1 MEKITLEAVEA
12 CLKSLEI
19 TYELSQAQAL
29 VTFCETLLKWNAT
42 YNLTTI
48 TDASSVLTLHVADS
62 LTLVPKVKEFAP
74 AAKRVLDVGSGGGLP
89 VVPLAVMRPDLS
101 VSAVDTVKKKAVFLR
116 QAGVMCRLRNFTVY
130 NDRVE
135 KLSVPPF
142 DVITSRAFASLKDML
157 EKSCAAGATAAAG
170 APRARRH
177 PRHAAAPGADRAGD
191 RGLSADA
198 AAAHR
203 RTDGATRRDDRAR
216 PVDPRPASRLR
227 HPRLARGHGGGARR
241 DRSGRSVAAPTYRP
255 LIAHSDR
262 CSRPDETPQ
271 WERSIIPVPW
281 RWNRLSNSSL
291 AFRRADLSPAA
302 ATTHLARWQKTRRP

>member
-1 MEKITLEAVEA
+1 MEKITTEAVED
-12 CLKSLEI
+12 CLKSLGI

-135 KLSVPPF
+135 KLSLPPF
-142 DVITSRAFASLKDML
+142 DVITSRAFASLKDMTSWTEHL
-157 EKSCAAGATAAAG
+157 LAENGVWLAMKGKLTKDEMAGLDHQKYEVS
-170 APRARRH
+170 PV
-177 PRHAAAPGADRAGD
+177 PLSVPGAEVERHLVVIRR
-191 RGLSADA
+191 RGA
-198 AAAHR
+198 
-203 RTDGATRRDDRAR
+203 
-216 PVDPRPASRLR
+216 
-227 HPRLARGHGGGARR
+227 
-241 DRSGRSVAAPTYRP
+241 
-255 LIAHSDR
+255 
-262 CSRPDETPQ
+262 
-271 WERSIIPVPW
+271 
-281 RWNRLSNSSL
+281 
-291 AFRRADLSPAA
+291 
-302 ATTHLARWQKTRRP
+302 

>member
-142 DVITSRAFASLKDML
+142 DVITSRAFASLKDMTFWTEHL
-157 EKSCAAGATAAAG
+157 LAGNGVWLAMKGKLTEDEMAG
-170 APRARRH
+170 LDRQKYEVSPVPLSVPGAEVERHLVVIRRH
-177 PRHAAAPGADRAGD
+177 
-191 RGLSADA
+191 
-198 AAAHR
+198 
-203 RTDGATRRDDRAR
+203 
-216 PVDPRPASRLR
+216 
-227 HPRLARGHGGGARR
+227 
-241 DRSGRSVAAPTYRP
+241 RS
-255 LIAHSDR
+255 
-262 CSRPDETPQ
+262 
-271 WERSIIPVPW
+271 
-281 RWNRLSNSSL
+281 
-291 AFRRADLSPAA
+291 
-302 ATTHLARWQKTRRP
+302 

>member
-62 LTLVPKVKEFAP
+62 LTLVPKVEEFAP

-135 KLSVPPF
+135 KLSLSPF
-142 DVITSRAFASLKDML
+142 DVITSRAFASLKDMTSWTEHL
-157 EKSCAAGATAAAG
+157 LAENGVWLAMKGKLTEDEMAGL
-170 APRARRH
+170 
-177 PRHAAAPGADRAGD
+177 DRQKYEV
-191 RGLSADA
+191 S
-198 AAAHR
+198 
-203 RTDGATRRDDRAR
+203 
-216 PVDPRPASRLR
+216 
-227 HPRLARGHGGGARR
+227 
-241 DRSGRSVAAPTYRP
+241 
-255 LIAHSDR
+255 
-262 CSRPDETPQ
+262 
-271 WERSIIPVPW
+271 PVP
-281 RWNRLSNSSL
+281 LSVPGTEVERHL
-291 AFRRADLSPAA
+291 VVIRR
-302 ATTHLARWQKTRRP
+302 RRS

>member
-48 TDASSVLTLHVADS
+48 TDALSVLTLHVADS

-135 KLSVPPF
+135 KLSLSPF
-142 DVITSRAFASLKDML
+142 DVITSRAFASLKDMTSWTEHL
-157 EKSCAAGATAAAG
+157 LAENGVWLAMKGKLTEDEMAGLDRQKYDVTTV
-170 APRARRH
+170 PLSV
-177 PRHAAAPGADRAGD
+177 PGAEVERH
-191 RGLSADA
+191 LVVI
-198 AAAHR
+198 R
-203 RTDGATRRDDRAR
+203 RRE
-216 PVDPRPASRLR
+216 S
-227 HPRLARGHGGGARR
+227 
-241 DRSGRSVAAPTYRP
+241 
-255 LIAHSDR
+255 
-262 CSRPDETPQ
+262 CSE
-271 WERSIIPVPW
+271 E
-281 RWNRLSNSSL
+281 
-291 AFRRADLSPAA
+291 
-302 ATTHLARWQKTRRP
+302 

>member
-135 KLSVPPF
+135 KLSLPPF
-142 DVITSRAFASLKDML
+142 DVITSRAFASLKDMTFWTEHL
-157 EKSCAAGATAAAG
+157 LAENGVWLAMKGKLTEDEMAGLDRQKYEVS
-170 APRARRH
+170 PV
-177 PRHAAAPGADRAGD
+177 PLSVPGAEVERH
-191 RGLSADA
+191 LVVI
-198 AAAHR
+198 R
-203 RTDGATRRDDRAR
+203 RRR
-216 PVDPRPASRLR
+216 S
-227 HPRLARGHGGGARR
+227 
-241 DRSGRSVAAPTYRP
+241 
-255 LIAHSDR
+255 
-262 CSRPDETPQ
+262 
-271 WERSIIPVPW
+271 
-281 RWNRLSNSSL
+281 
-291 AFRRADLSPAA
+291 
-302 ATTHLARWQKTRRP
+302 

>member
-29 VTFCETLLKWNAT
+29 ETFCETLLKWNAT

-142 DVITSRAFASLKDML
+142 DVITSRAFASLKDMTFWTEHL
-157 EKSCAAGATAAAG
+157 LAENGVWLAMKGKLTEDEMAGLDRQKYEVS
-170 APRARRH
+170 PV
-177 PRHAAAPGADRAGD
+177 PLSVPGAEVERH
-191 RGLSADA
+191 LVVI
-198 AAAHR
+198 R
-203 RTDGATRRDDRAR
+203 RRR
-216 PVDPRPASRLR
+216 S
-227 HPRLARGHGGGARR
+227 
-241 DRSGRSVAAPTYRP
+241 
-255 LIAHSDR
+255 
-262 CSRPDETPQ
+262 
-271 WERSIIPVPW
+271 
-281 RWNRLSNSSL
+281 
-291 AFRRADLSPAA
+291 
-302 ATTHLARWQKTRRP
+302 

>member
-135 KLSVPPF
+135 KLSLSPF
-142 DVITSRAFASLKDML
+142 DVITSRAFASLKDMTFWTEHL
-157 EKSCAAGATAAAG
+157 LAENGVWLAMKGKLTEDEMAGLDRQKYDVTTV
-170 APRARRH
+170 PLSV
-177 PRHAAAPGADRAGD
+177 PGAEVERH
-191 RGLSADA
+191 LVVI
-198 AAAHR
+198 R
-203 RTDGATRRDDRAR
+203 RRE
-216 PVDPRPASRLR
+216 S
-227 HPRLARGHGGGARR
+227 
-241 DRSGRSVAAPTYRP
+241 
-255 LIAHSDR
+255 
-262 CSRPDETPQ
+262 CSE
-271 WERSIIPVPW
+271 E
-281 RWNRLSNSSL
+281 
-291 AFRRADLSPAA
+291 
-302 ATTHLARWQKTRRP
+302 

>member
-62 LTLVPKVKEFAP
+62 LTLVPKVKEFAS

-135 KLSVPPF
+135 KLSLTPF
-142 DVITSRAFASLKDML
+142 DVITSRAFASLKDMTSWTEHL
-157 EKSCAAGATAAAG
+157 LAENGVWLAMKGKLTEDEMAGLDRQKYEVSPVPLSVPG
-170 APRARRH
+170 AEVERHLVVIRRH
-177 PRHAAAPGADRAGD
+177 
-191 RGLSADA
+191 
-198 AAAHR
+198 
-203 RTDGATRRDDRAR
+203 
-216 PVDPRPASRLR
+216 
-227 HPRLARGHGGGARR
+227 
-241 DRSGRSVAAPTYRP
+241 RS
-255 LIAHSDR
+255 
-262 CSRPDETPQ
+262 
-271 WERSIIPVPW
+271 
-281 RWNRLSNSSL
+281 
-291 AFRRADLSPAA
+291 
-302 ATTHLARWQKTRRP
+302 